1 MMLFPP
7 TRRSLLLLAAR
18 LTLYM
23 GIALLAMAVRHV
35 AVLGASMML
44 HHPMVR

>member
-1 MMLFPP
+1 MKVSL

-23 GIALLAMAVRHV
+23 GIALLAMAVCYV
-35 AVLGASMML
+35 AALGAFSMPR
-44 HHPMVR
+44 HPMAR